1 MVRIVCIVCHL
12 YDANGHNGNSERHR
26 PSSVED
32 EEQKIIAIPDVMV
45 ERVEGLFVN
54 Q

>member
-32 EEQKIIAIPDVMV
+32 EEQKIIALPDVMV